1 MSRARSI
8 PLGVLPTIF
17 KKFGYLDGEVTTLL
31 TILLMMCR
39 TNEETYLEDIISEFI
54 RTEMDLDPLQAQI
67 FILEALPTLLD
78 IGTQF
83 RRLALTGHL
92 LRYDVFGY
100 TILLEVDDDY
110 SNLQPLSV
118 GPTTD

>member
-1 MSRARSI
+1 
-8 PLGVLPTIF
+8 
-17 KKFGYLDGEVTTLL
+17 
-31 TILLMMCR
+31 
-39 TNEETYLEDIISEFI
+39 
-54 RTEMDLDPLQAQI
+54 MDLDPLQAQI

>member
-1 MSRARSI
+1 
-8 PLGVLPTIF
+8 
-17 KKFGYLDGEVTTLL
+17 
-31 TILLMMCR
+31 MMCR

>member
-17 KKFGYLDGEVTTLL
+17 KKFGYLDGEVTTLM